1 MENTHRNPKSI
12 KNTKF
17 KPKPMENTQRKP
29 KSSKNTKFKPKSYRK
44 HLKQP

>member
-17 KPKPMENTQRKP
+17 KPK
-29 KSSKNTKFKPKSYRK
+29 SYRK
-44 HLKQP
+44 HNPSLKVIENTIFKAKSNGKHST

>member
-1 MENTHRNPKSI
+1 MENTHCNPKSI

-17 KPKPMENTQRKP
+17 KRKSYRKHAKL

-44 HLKQP
+44 QLTQA